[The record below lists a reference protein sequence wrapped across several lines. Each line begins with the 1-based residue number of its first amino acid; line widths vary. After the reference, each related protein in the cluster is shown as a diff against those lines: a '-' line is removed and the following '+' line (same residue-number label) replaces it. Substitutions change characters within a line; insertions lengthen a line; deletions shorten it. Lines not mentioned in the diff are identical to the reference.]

1 MIKVRLTNLLAWNR
15 QPFLHVDLFCTI
27 SNRRH
32 FSMVSRNVFFARDTD
47 NETLTKKNLTHK
59 PEKLPKTW
67 KDWLEKTLAKTLIKI
82 MNEV

>member
-47 NETLTKKNLTHK
+47 NETLTKKKLDTQTGKAPKNL
-59 PEKLPKTW
+59 ER
-67 KDWLEKTLAKTLIKI
+67 LARENSRQNIDKN
-82 MNEV
+82 NE